1 MYSVHCS
8 IVKMNQKLRSNKKL
22 PPLISIMPIISILGK
37 KKNVLVKYGQLNLKS
52 TNTNNIG
59 IIR

>member
-22 PPLISIMPIISILGK
+22 PPLISIMPITSILGK
-37 KKNVLVKYGQLNLKS
+37 KKKFLS
-52 TNTNNIG
+52 NTG
-59 IIR
+59 S